1 MEEMNRWVAN
11 PEAVCLVRARR
22 TPMHDTMST
31 TSGWYG
37 GDALLCWRRGARG
50 DVRPGGQPTAAVGS
64 ASHASSPTPTS
75 RVRRSCSVRC
85 GVIVKVASHQR

>member
-50 DVRPGGQPTAAVGS
+50 AVRPGGQPTAAAGS
-64 ASHASSPTPTS
+64 AAHASSPADLTCATQLLGA
-75 RVRRSCSVRC
+75 VRR
-85 GVIVKVASHQR
+85 GVIVKSC